1 MKTRRWIATCVVAL
15 LGVTAVLAKDIR
27 VVVFKVAQM
36 HCEKCE
42 KKVKDNM
49 RFEKGLKD
57 LSTEVKTKTVTIT
70 YDADKTNVKNLQA
83 GFKKFNYEAEFVKE
97 TKKDDKKAGLSG
109 SAAECIQKCIAERRI
124 CQEDRRVH
132 YQEGSGQAGRYV
144 QDRQGRVRQ
153 VLG

>member
-49 RFEKGLKD
+49 GLKD

-97 TKKDDKKAGLSG
+97 TKKDDKKAD
-109 SAAECIQKCIAERRI
+109 KK
-124 CQEDRRVH
+124 
-132 YQEGSGQAGRYV
+132 
-144 QDRQGRVRQ
+144 
-153 VLG
+153 

>member
-70 YDADKTNVKNLQA
+70 YDADKTNANELGGRKNE
-83 GFKKFNYEAEFVKE
+83 NAEV
-97 TKKDDKKAGLSG
+97 TCA
-109 SAAECIQKCIAERRI
+109 
-124 CQEDRRVH
+124 V
-132 YQEGSGQAGRYV
+132 
-144 QDRQGRVRQ
+144 
-153 VLG
+153 

>member
-1 MKTRRWIATCVVAL
+1 MRTKRWMATCVVAL

-70 YDADKTNVKNLQA
+70 YDADKQCKELA
-83 GFKKFNYEAEFVKE
+83 GRVKKFNYEAEFVKE
-97 TKKDDKKAGLSG
+97 TKKDNQKADKK
-109 SAAECIQKCIAERRI
+109 
-124 CQEDRRVH
+124 
-132 YQEGSGQAGRYV
+132 
-144 QDRQGRVRQ
+144 
-153 VLG
+153 

>member
-36 HCEKCE
+36 HCE

-97 TKKDDKKAGLSG
+97 TKKDDKKAD
-109 SAAECIQKCIAERRI
+109 KK
-124 CQEDRRVH
+124 
-132 YQEGSGQAGRYV
+132 
-144 QDRQGRVRQ
+144 
-153 VLG
+153 